1 MTSSS
6 EHHSASPGAWAA
18 VILIV
23 TGFTIGVF
31 ALVLDSMPLWIATA
45 VVLVLGG
52 IFAMASKIM
61 EQAY

>member
-1 MTSSS
+1 VTSSS
-6 EHHSASPGAWAA
+6 EHHSASLGAWAA
-18 VILIV
+18 VFLIV

-31 ALVLDSMPLWIATA
+31 ALIVNSIPLWIATGVA
-45 VVLVLGG
+45 LALGG